1 MTAFVTFVSTSNPYM
16 SLQDGMHTVSRHIS
30 MMQEAMERHEDS
42 NSIGHSEGSQSGKLA
57 SA

>member
-1 MTAFVTFVSTSNPYM
+1 M